1 MKRGM
6 SEIKSKKKSIII
18 KKFSLKFVSN
28 QVGKPNTIEFLCKI
42 VYFGING
49 NKALRS
55 INIPVELQFCS

>member
-1 MKRGM
+1 M
-6 SEIKSKKKSIII
+6 SEIKSQKKSIII

-49 NKALRS
+49 NKAIRS
-55 INIPVELQFCS
+55 